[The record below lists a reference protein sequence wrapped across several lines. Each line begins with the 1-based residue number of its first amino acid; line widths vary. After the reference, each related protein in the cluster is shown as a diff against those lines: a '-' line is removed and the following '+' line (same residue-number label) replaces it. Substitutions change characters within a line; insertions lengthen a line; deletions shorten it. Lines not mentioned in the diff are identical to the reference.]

1 MNKDI
6 LLVVE
11 AVSNEKGVEPEI
23 IFEAI
28 EAALA
33 MATKKRYGGDVDI
46 RVAIDR
52 ESGDYATWRRWCVV
66 EDDAVEAPEREMTFS
81 GAQAYIEGDIALGE
95 FIEEEVESVE
105 FGRIAAQTAKQVI
118 VQKVREAERAKIV
131 DEYRHRI
138 GELMHGRVKR
148 VERGNVILELDGGIE
163 AIIPRD
169 EVIPRESIRT
179 GDRVRGYL
187 KDVRPEPRGPLLFIS
202 RTDPQF
208 LIELF
213 RLEVPEIGDG
223 VIDIV
228 SASRDPGSRA
238 KIAVLTRDQRIDPVG
253 ACVGMRGSRVQA
265 VSNELNGERVD
276 IVLWD
281 ENVAQ
286 FVINAMAPADVVSIV
301 VDEDAHSM
309 DVAVAEEQL
318 SQAIGRGGQ
327 NVRLASQLTGW
338 DINVM
343 SEEAAQEKNELEAD
357 RLLNLFMETLDIGDD
372 VADILVR
379 EGFSSLEEVAYVP
392 ASEMVEIDEFDEEL
406 VNELRERA
414 RDALLTQAMTGG
426 AGDDSGG
433 VPEDDLLAMEGMDEE
448 TARALAAR
456 RICTMDELAEQSVDD
471 LMEIDGMDEE
481 RAAQLILTARA
492 PWFAEEQQES

>member
-1 MNKDI
+1 
-6 LLVVE
+6 
-11 AVSNEKGVEPEI
+11 
-23 IFEAI
+23 
-28 EAALA
+28 
-33 MATKKRYGGDVDI
+33 
-46 RVAIDR
+46 
-52 ESGDYATWRRWCVV
+52 
-66 EDDAVEAPEREMTFS
+66 
-81 GAQAYIEGDIALGE
+81 
-95 FIEEEVESVE
+95 
-105 FGRIAAQTAKQVI
+105 
-118 VQKVREAERAKIV
+118 
-131 DEYRHRI
+131 
-138 GELMHGRVKR
+138 
-148 VERGNVILELDGGIE
+148 
-163 AIIPRD
+163 
-169 EVIPRESIRT
+169 PRESIRT

-187 KDVRPEPRGPLLFIS
+187 KDVRHEPRGPQLFVS
-202 RTDPQF
+202 RTAPQF

-223 VIDIV
+223 VIDLV

-276 IVLWD
+276 IVLWN
-281 ENVAQ
+281 ENPAQ

-343 SEEAAQEKNELEAD
+343 SEEAAQEKTEQETE
-357 RLLNLFMETLDIGDD
+357 RLFNLFMEGLDVDED

-392 ASEMVEIDEFDEEL
+392 ASEMVEIDEFDEDI

-414 RDALLTQAMTGG
+414 RDALLTRAM
-426 AGDDSGG
+426 SGG
-433 VPEDDLLAMEGMDEE
+433 DEEPGGEPEDDLLGMDGMDEE

-456 RICTMDELAEQSVDD
+456 RICTMDELAEQAVDD
-471 LMEIDGMDEE
+471 LMEIEGMDEE
-481 RAAQLILTARA
+481 RAAQLIMAARE
-492 PWFAEEQQES
+492 PWFAEQQQES